1 MIARLL
7 SALLCA
13 ALLAGCQ
20 SLYFQP
26 AAHAPATVPHYQL
39 AEWPDHDYWMGIVF
53 NGQKIGFSHLALAAA
68 ERPGEFEIRSDA
80 AFVLR
85 FLGFDKRVN
94 LKAYDRVRAD
104 LEMVEFRYDY
114 VIDGNAITLA
124 GERRGE
130 ALDVTVTRGSET
142 QRQSIAVSGPVYPQ
156 AAVALYP
163 ALSGLATGREFH
175 YPVFSGE
182 LQRVTEVTQR
192 ITAYE
197 TSKLFSGQAFHVE
210 TSMEGYRVETWISPR
225 GAPLLEIGMN
235 GVLISGLE
243 DEARARSYL
252 ASASLN
258 KSEALVDFALV
269 RPETPLAAPRTITAM
284 KIALAGVERP
294 VPSDDVQR
302 CVGEPAQTVCTVRSA
317 AAMPAAAPSP
327 ATTDPRYLASTF
339 PVPARDP
346 RIAATARAI
355 TGGTSDAPEKVQQ
368 LVAWIRENVRTS
380 PADVWTALDV
390 LDKREAEC
398 QGHTYLYAAFA
409 RSLGIPTRVVN
420 GIVYSEE
427 FKGFLYHTWAESLV
441 AGRWL
446 AVDPTFGM
454 VPADATH
461 VVLVEGETLADLAP
475 LVDWIGR
482 LRVRVIEVERAAS
495 APPS

>member
-1 MIARLL
+1 MVTLAVAVLL
-7 SALLCA
+7 G
-13 ALLAGCQ
+13 GCK

-26 AAHAPATVPHYQL
+26 AAEPAEPAPRYRL
-39 AEWPDHDYWMGIVF
+39 AEWPDREYWTGIVF
-53 NGQKIGFSHLALAAA
+53 NGEKIGFSHLSLQAAK
-68 ERPGEFEIRSDA
+68 EPGTFEISSDA

-94 LKAYDRVRAD
+94 LKAYDRVRDD
-104 LEMVEFRYDY
+104 LQLIEFHYEY
-114 VIDGNAITLA
+114 VIDGNAMALA
-124 GERRGE
+124 GERHGDE
-130 ALDVTVTRGSET
+130 LDVTVTHGGEA
-142 QRQSIAVSGPVYPQ
+142 QRQAIALSGPVYPQ
-156 AAVALYP
+156 AAIAFYP
-163 ALSGLATGREFH
+163 ALSGLVSGREFR
-175 YPVFSGE
+175 YPVYSGE
-182 LQRVTEVTQR
+182 LQKVTEVTQR
-192 ITAYE
+192 VAAYE
-197 TSKLFSGQAFHVE
+197 TSKLFSGQAFRVE
-210 TSMEGYRVETWISPR
+210 TAMEGYRVETWISPR

-258 KSEALVDFALV
+258 KTEALVEFALV
-269 RPETPLAAPRTITAM
+269 RPETPLAAPRAITAM
-284 KIALAGVERP
+284 QIALAGVERP

-302 CVGEPAQTVCTVRSA
+302 CVSEPSGTICSVRSVVA
-317 AAMPAAAPSP
+317 AAGPARAPSP
-327 ATTDPRYLASTF
+327 ASTDPRYLASTF
-339 PVPARDP
+339 PVPTREP
-346 RIAATARAI
+346 RITATARDIA
-355 TGGTSDAPEKVQQ
+355 GGADDAREKVQR
-368 LVAWIRENVRTS
+368 LIAWIRQNVRTS
-380 PADVWTALDV
+380 PADVWTGLDV
-390 LDKREAEC
+390 LDTREAEC

-427 FKGFLYHTWAESLV
+427 FQGFLYHTWAESFV

-461 VVLVEGETLADLAP
+461 VVLVEGETLAELAP

-482 LRVRVIEVERAAS
+482 LKVRVIEVGRAAA